1 MESKTGL
8 KVAVKKVRAVAKW
21 AWDVGDERDCGIC
34 RQAFNATCPTCRDP
48 GEDCPPVFG
57 RWEGSMS
64 LLAPAFKFSRASLFF
79 PQLQA
84 RVPYALYFK
93 VGQQQGLG
101 PDVPNVP
108 PGMAV

>member
-1 MESKTGL
+1 METKTGL

-48 GEDCPPVFG
+48 GEDCPPVYG
-57 RWEGSMS
+57 RWGERIRFCF
-64 LLAPAFKFSRASLFF
+64 ARPFSRDALL

-84 RVPYALYFK
+84 RVPYALYFEM
-93 VGQQQGLG
+93 GQQQGLG
-101 PDVPNVP
+101 PDVPNVS